1 MNLKL
6 SGKIIR
12 CHHVSKREKKNIPVS
27 LSEFTTCPNLPA
39 FRLTSGFIMFESETS
54 MIRHPELNSDLVSV
68 MFKSTGLRIVQCN
81 GLSVILKEIFW
92 TC

>member
-1 MNLKL
+1 
-6 SGKIIR
+6 
-12 CHHVSKREKKNIPVS
+12 
-27 LSEFTTCPNLPA
+27 
-39 FRLTSGFIMFESETS
+39 MFESETS